1 MRDGKEYTH
10 SVSVLLVENMNRFER
25 GDITKQQLLTLID
38 SLEQISIN
46 EQQRKFFGAYR
57 KLVDKVENAVKG
69 FENAPVE

>member
-1 MRDGKEYTH
+1 MHDGNEYRH
-10 SVSVLLVENMNRFER
+10 SVSMILVENTNRFER
-25 GDITKQQLLTLID
+25 GEITKEQLLALVD

-69 FENAPVE
+69 FEDASVE

>member
-10 SVSVLLVENMNRFER
+10 SVSVVLVENTNRFER
-25 GDITKQQLLTLID
+25 GEITKQQLLALVD

-46 EQQRKFFGAYR
+46 EQQQKFFGAYR

-69 FENAPVE
+69 FKDASVG